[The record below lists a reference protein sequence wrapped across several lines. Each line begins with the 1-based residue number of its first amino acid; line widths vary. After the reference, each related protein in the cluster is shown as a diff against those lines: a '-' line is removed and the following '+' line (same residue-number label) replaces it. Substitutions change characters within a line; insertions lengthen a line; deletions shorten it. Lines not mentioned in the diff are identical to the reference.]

1 MKSKVSDLCGMP
13 KGADGL
19 ELRLSNSYFVALD
32 NLSSISRN
40 VSDTI
45 ARAVTGGS
53 VTKRALYHNT
63 KEIVLDIKALVA
75 INGVSL
81 VAKVTFRRL
90 YQKRLGTE
98 YRL

>member
-1 MKSKVSDLCGMP
+1 MP

-63 KEIVLDIKALVA
+63 KEIVLDIKALVLFPSSVPIA
-75 INGVSL
+75 D
-81 VAKVTFRRL
+81 TFIDIVFFIIIFHPFITI
-90 YQKRLGTE
+90 K
-98 YRL
+98 